1 MITALVLLNLGTANW
16 AKLDS
21 ALFLSPAFELVI
33 DGLLT
38 SLALV
43 KIVAA
48 LEADFCLA
56 KRTLDHFV
64 VKCLSTG
71 KPFAAR
77 FGTPTH

>member
-1 MITALVLLNLGTANW
+1 MIAALILLNLGSANW

-38 SLALV
+38 GLAFV
-43 KIVAA
+43 KVIAA
-48 LEADFCLA
+48 LEADLCLA
-56 KRTLDHFV
+56 KRTLHYFV
-64 VKCLSTG
+64 VKCLTSSE
-71 KPFAAR
+71 PFAAW